1 MKKNLLSVII
11 LVAATAAFGEI
22 WTITVPDGETKY
34 LQTEVEAL
42 IASKGHG
49 FAAGDVIEKEG
60 GGRLIGTNTWK
71 TVDIGLRVKGGVYE
85 ARYLGDLFAGNFV
98 TVYDGASLYVNNKAA
113 NGSAMCN
120 GKTFFLNGHGHA
132 SAAVN
137 GLTGAMV
144 FGGNQNYEVMNKCTF
159 WLQSDATIA
168 LGVAV
173 QMGMFTY
180 GTINQGGH
188 KLTLLGG
195 GHTLGSN
202 GSTTG
207 LYQLRFRYGYGFTN
221 TAEIVV
227 DGGALVAHN
236 VTYWARPNKVPL
248 CTVKNRG
255 AFGPD
260 GQSFADCFN
269 LISFEPGT
277 FVASSGASTLTLP
290 PMEGCPFICA
300 NVTPTINNAWTVRAN
315 EIAAG
320 VSLGARKKLTFGS
333 NATLAVKDLDQLDA
347 GTSYVV
353 ATSFVAVA
361 GMPTFTS
368 NADEAKRWKTVATN
382 SKTISL
388 AYDIPAGVVNVRDWG
403 VLPGAAN
410 AAANDAAFAA
420 GLAALSGTGNVVF
433 FPAGRYYFSAPVA
446 VSGASGLTLLGDN
459 GCSVLTV
466 TDGTA
471 ANILSVTGGSDVT
484 VTGLGFADGAGVA
497 VAANGTSGLTVTN
510 NVFTNVVGT
519 VSGVDGT
526 YPVSAADCPNVYV
539 KHNVVKGG
547 AAYTKLAYISGTT
560 TKRDGSEPDTGELEF
575 FVYAEER
582 QWHSEYFPE
591 VFARIGLA
599 EYPADTT
606 LVKTGLGRFYGTND
620 VAIRDRISQ
629 IVVREGTYIG
639 THTNAWGRWDA
650 STKYAT
656 VKVEDGATALVEAV
670 APWDA
675 TYAQKV
681 SFEVG
686 GPGAASSGGYSLA
699 FRGTSWRQTS
709 DCRYILR
716 NDTIFGNVGSEG
728 QTGMFTHSITEQNG
742 HTLVLRGNGIGNE
755 FRFREYHTFR
765 SPGPIYVTN
774 ATVSASVAS
783 AYTGWSCPDGKPPL
797 LSFGSGSRFIPDTQ
811 AFCDVFDLYE
821 FAAGTI
827 FTCKSNN
834 TLRVANLKGPPTVNA
849 NVTLSITSNYTARAS
864 DLLAGKNITAKKTLT
879 FGEQSVADVEGVET
893 LPFSNAGYVLA
904 TSDVAIDGRPRK
916 SANLVLAGWTVSA
929 SSDGKTLNLIPSS
942 GTTIFF
948 R

>member
-1 MKKNLLSVII
+1 MKKNMMAMALM
-11 LVAATAAFGEI
+11 AATAAFGEI
-22 WTITVPDGETKY
+22 WTITVPAGETKY

-42 IASKGHG
+42 IAEKGHE
-49 FAAGDVIEKEG
+49 FAGGDIIEKEG

-71 TVDIGLRVKGGVYE
+71 TANIGLRVKEGVYE
-85 ARYLGDLFAGNFV
+85 ARYLGDLFSGTFV
-98 TVYDGASLYVNNKAA
+98 TIFAGASLYINNKAT

-120 GKTFFLNGHGHA
+120 YKIFYLNGHGHA

-137 GLTGAMV
+137 GVTGAIIY
-144 FGGNQNYEVMNKCTF
+144 GGNQNYAVMNGCTF
-159 WLQSDATIA
+159 ELQSDATIA
-168 LGVAV
+168 LGIKG
-173 QMGMFTY
+173 QFGMFTN
-180 GTINQGGH
+180 GIINQNGH
-188 KLTLLGG
+188 KLTLLSL
-195 GHTLGSN
+195 GHTLGDDGN
-202 GSTTG
+202 TYNG
-207 LYQLRFRYGYGFTN
+207 LYQFRFRYGYGLTN

-227 DGGALVAHN
+227 DGGAFVAHN
-236 VTYWARPNKVPL
+236 TTYWARPNKVPR

-260 GQSFADCFN
+260 GQSFADCFA
-269 LISFEPGT
+269 LVSFEPGT
-277 FVASSGASTLTLP
+277 FVAPASSATFSLP

-300 NVTPTINNAWTVRAN
+300 NATPTINKAWTVRAD

-320 VSLGARKKLTFGS
+320 VSLGARKKLTFDSG
-333 NATLAVKDLDQLDA
+333 ATLAVKNLDQLDS

-353 ATSFVAVA
+353 ATSFVSVV
-361 GMPTFTS
+361 GMPTFRS
-368 NADEAKRWKTVATN
+368 NADEAKLWKLAATD
-382 SKTISL
+382 SKTLSL

-403 VLPGAAN
+403 VMPGAAN
-410 AAANDAAFAA
+410 AAANDAAFAT
-420 GLAALSGTGNVVF
+420 GLANLSGTGNVVF

-471 ANILSVTGGSDVT
+471 ASILSVTGGSDMT

-497 VAANGTSGLTVTN
+497 VAASGTSNLTVTN

-526 YPVSAADCPNVYV
+526 YPVSAADCTDLYV
-539 KHNVVKGG
+539 KDNRVRGG
-547 AAYTKLAYISGTT
+547 AAYTKLAYVSGTT
-560 TKRDGSEPDTGELEF
+560 TKKEGSEPDAGELEF
-575 FVYAEER
+575 FVYAKEGESR
-582 QWHSEYFPE
+582 TEYFPE
-591 VFARIGLA
+591 VFARFGLA

-629 IVVREGTYIG
+629 IVVREGTYVG

-670 APWDA
+670 SPWDG
-675 TYAQKV
+675 TFAQKV

-686 GPGAASSGGYSLA
+686 GCGAATSGGYSLA

-709 DCRYILR
+709 DCRFVLR
-716 NDTIFGNVGSEG
+716 NDTVFGQISDG
-728 QTGMFTHSITEQNG
+728 QAGMFTHSITEQNG
-742 HTLVLRGNGIGNE
+742 HTLVLRGNGSNSD

-774 ATVSASVAS
+774 ATVSASYS
-783 AYTGWSCPDGKPPL
+783 IGSGWSCPDGKPPL
-797 LSFGSGSRFIPDTQ
+797 ISFGSGSRFFPDTQ
-811 AFCDVFDLYE
+811 AFCNVFDLYE
-821 FAAGTI
+821 FAPGTI
-827 FTCKSNN
+827 FTCRSNN
-834 TLRVANLKGPPTVNA
+834 TLRVSRLKGPPTVNL
-849 NVTLSITSNYTARAS
+849 NVTLTIGSNYIARAS
-864 DLLAGKNITAKKTLT
+864 DLLADKHLTAKNNLHFSPDCT
-879 FGEQSVADVEGVET
+879 ADVEDAES
-893 LPFSNAGYVLA
+893 LPFTDAGYVLA
-904 TSDVAIDGRPRK
+904 TSDVAIDGRPKK
-916 SANLVLAGWTVSA
+916 SLALMAAGWTTSL
-929 SSDGKTLNLIPSS
+929 SSDGKTLRLIPVG
-942 GTTIFF
+942 GTTIFI

>member
-1 MKKNLLSVII
+1 MKKNLLCVII
-11 LVAATAAFGEI
+11 LMAVTAAFGEI
-22 WTITVPDGETKY
+22 WTITVSAGETKY
-34 LQTEVEAL
+34 LQTEVTAL
-42 IASKGHG
+42 FAAKGHE

-60 GGRLIGTNTWK
+60 SGRLIGTNTWK
-71 TVDIGLRVKGGVYE
+71 TVDIGLRVKEGVYE

-195 GHTLGSN
+195 GHTLGSDGN
-202 GSTTG
+202 TTG

-353 ATSFVAVA
+353 ATSFVSVA

-368 NADEAKRWKTVATN
+368 NSDEAKLWKTVATD
-382 SKTISL
+382 SQTISL

-539 KHNVVKGG
+539 KSNVVKGS

-904 TSDVAIDGRPRK
+904 TSDVAISGKPRK
-916 SANLVLAGWTVSA
+916 SANLVAAGWTVSV
-929 SSDGKTLNLIPSS
+929 SGDSKTLRLIPSG
-942 GTTIFF
+942 GTTFF
-948 R
+948 LR

>member
-1 MKKNLLSVII
+1 M
-11 LVAATAAFGEI
+11 
-22 WTITVPDGETKY
+22 
-34 LQTEVEAL
+34 
-42 IASKGHG
+42 
-49 FAAGDVIEKEG
+49 
-60 GGRLIGTNTWK
+60 
-71 TVDIGLRVKGGVYE
+71 KGGVYE

-98 TVYDGASLYVNNKAA
+98 NVSDGASLYINNKAA

-120 GKTFFLNGHGHA
+120 NKIFYLNGHGYA
-132 SAAVN
+132 AAAVN
-137 GLTGAMV
+137 GHTGAMV
-144 FGGNQNYEVMNKCTF
+144 FGGNQNYEVMKGCTF

-168 LGVAV
+168 LGIAV

-353 ATSFVAVA
+353 ATSFVSVA

-368 NADEAKRWKTVATN
+368 NSDEAKLWKTVATD
-382 SKTISL
+382 SQTLSL
-388 AYDIPAGVVNVRDWG
+388 VYDMPPGVINVRDWG

-420 GLAALSGTGNVVF
+420 GLAALSVTGNVVF

-471 ANILSVTGGSDVT
+471 ATILSVTGGADVT

-497 VAANGTSGLTVTN
+497 VAASGTSNLTVTN
-510 NVFTNVVGT
+510 NVFTNVVGA

-526 YPVSAADCPNVYV
+526 YPVSAADCTDLYV
-539 KHNVVKGG
+539 KNNRVRGG
-547 AAYTKLAYISGTT
+547 AAYTALAYVSGTT
-560 TKRDGSEPDTGELEF
+560 TKREGSEPGAGELEF
-575 FVYAEER
+575 FVDNDR
-582 QWHSEYFPE
+582 TEYFPE
-591 VFARIGLA
+591 VFARSGLA

-620 VAIRDRISQ
+620 LAIRERIKQ
-629 IVVREGTYIG
+629 IVVREGTYVGNSTDSWGASPGHPG
-639 THTNAWGRWDA
+639 TRV
-650 STKYAT
+650 Y
-656 VKVEDGATALVEAV
+656 VKVEDGATALVETTGA
-670 APWDA
+670 WDQCF
-675 TYAQKV
+675 AQNI
-681 SFEVG
+681 SFELG
-686 GPGAASSGGYSLA
+686 GNGAATSGGYSLA
-699 FRGTSWRQTS
+699 FRGSSWRMTYG
-709 DCRYILR
+709 CRYILR
-716 NDTIFGNVGSEG
+716 NDTQFGHMSKSSMGIFSQSTTV
-728 QTGMFTHSITEQNG
+728 QNG
-742 HTLVLRGNGIGNE
+742 HTLVLRGLNGVDSN

-765 SPGPIYVTN
+765 SPGPIVVSN
-774 ATVSASVAS
+774 ATLSAS
-783 AYTGWSCPDGKPPL
+783 YTTGNGWQHPDGKPPL
-797 LSFGSGSRFIPDTQ
+797 LKFGRNSKFAPDTQ
-811 AFCDVFDLYE
+811 DFLNVFDLYE
-821 FAAGTI
+821 FDAGI
-827 FTCKSNN
+827 PLTCDTNCSF
-834 TLRVANLKGPPTVNA
+834 RIARLKGAPALGSKVALTV
-849 NVTLSITSNYTARAS
+849 SDEFIARAD
-864 DLLAGKNITAKKTLT
+864 DLLQDKRMTATRELV
-879 FGEQSVADVEGVET
+879 FGADCVMNVEGAES
-893 LPFSNAGYVLA
+893 LPLASKGYVLA
-904 TSDVAIDGRPRK
+904 VSDAGISGRPQK
-916 SANLVLAGWTVSA
+916 SLALMSAGWTTSL
-929 SSDGKTLNLIPSS
+929 SSDGKTLRLIPVG
-942 GTTIFF
+942 GTTIFI